1 MMGMWQYPSMVPQVP
16 QMPQMP
22 QMPMSHASM
31 LPGMG
36 LPLPTPTGCGCMPS
50 QGMGG
55 AGFMAPA
62 ITESQR
68 KYMSQIVL
76 GMKSSDISIV
86 ASSLSNA
93 VKEKVQIPDA
103 FLATVKQWMASR
115 QESVAASSQMQLAQ
129 FIGAQA
135 WTNQVQANMQL
146 LAQPG
151 QSIPPDGASAP
162 VSASFPSA
170 PPTASPTHEDAAPVS
185 GAGDS
190 ALPETLGESPLPG
203 GRTPALTGAQ
213 TPTVVPTDSLPVP
226 TNSLRS
232 ITQGTATAS
241 TISVPPPTDS
251 VPSEPSARPA
261 IQAPRRRREQDDEPP
276 VPQVSSQPVR
286 RRHESRPVERSAQE
300 IADFIRSLEK
310 DSASFRHLRVGLRP
324 CDMEQLREAVAAHPE
339 LFSVEDDIVTL
350 KDTQRKEALT
360 SLIKQLVTAEM
371 QRSEIAPQKAM
382 DAIWSAAHFA
392 LKATPAEVIKVFQT
406 VSSAVLRKKDKV
418 PKGWYPANMTL
429 ALACIIDRAVYLAR
443 RDQLSVL
450 EKALGPHLHDILLS
464 RWQIGRVRG
473 SQFLANLILTW
484 ERLGYF
490 QDQDLEPCKQQLLV
504 LLAFARPEGV
514 PDPPHK
520 DDGTG
525 WYKVVARDPGEDK
538 DTEPICSHE
547 RLQALERVRREEREV
562 PVPDVPDLPAEPEKL
577 EAPPA
582 EARQRAMHA
591 AAQMGLGKE
600 PEGALPVKRHSAEPP
615 EGSSR
620 KVHNDSDE
628 EALFGSAVFDSAVFS
643 EEEIFGSPHE
653 TDEEGQARSQD
664 AQATG
669 KADTLANDSATQPY
683 ASQDINALPATQ
695 LYQDEP
701 PSKRPRL
708 SGAELASNG

>member
-276 VPQVSSQPVR
+276 VPQVSSLGQPVR

-350 KDTQRKEALT
+350 KDTQRKEALF
-360 SLIKQLVTAEM
+360 ECD
-371 QRSEIAPQKAM
+371 KAM

-582 EARQRAMHA
+582 EARARA
-591 AAQMGLGKE
+591 LNSGK
-600 PEGALPVKRHSAEPP
+600 VIFQ
-615 EGSSR
+615 
-620 KVHNDSDE
+620 KVDK
-628 EALFGSAVFDSAVFS
+628 
-643 EEEIFGSPHE
+643 
-653 TDEEGQARSQD
+653 
-664 AQATG
+664 G
-669 KADTLANDSATQPY
+669 KTSW
-683 ASQDINALPATQ
+683 
-695 LYQDEP
+695 
-701 PSKRPRL
+701 SKRARRRTRL
-708 SGAELASNG
+708 WIG

>member
-261 IQAPRRRREQDDEPP
+261 IQARREQDDEPP
-276 VPQVSSQPVR
+276 VPQVR

-464 RWQIGRVRG
+464 RLKSG
-473 SQFLANLILTW
+473 SP
-484 ERLGYF
+484 EESGSPG
-490 QDQDLEPCKQQLLV
+490 DQDLEPCKQQLLV

-562 PVPDVPDLPAEPEKL
+562 PGVPDVPDLPAEPEKL
-577 EAPPA
+577 EAPA

-615 EGSSR
+615 E
-620 KVHNDSDE
+620 VHNDSDE